1 MFDKLWLKEIT
12 SLRVCFE
19 WITNLKKTLM
29 PLLPLKARSRPK
41 TDRLRNTGA
50 LRNTELWIYYSR
62 FISFISL
69 HFSAAGLPPE
79 AAAERPDGQGGQ
91 HCSAGERD
99 EEQQPGGRQTQAG
112 RVCSSYRYHSCR
124 CIVPVS
130 GSSH

>member
-1 MFDKLWLKEIT
+1 MDNK
-12 SLRVCFE
+12 
-19 WITNLKKTLM
+19 LKKNLNATFT
-29 PLLPLKARSRPK
+29 PEGPK
-41 TDRLRNTGA
+41 P
-50 LRNTELWIYYSR
+50 TENGPAPQHWCSSEYGIMDLQYYSR